1 MKVKQALKIDQI
13 MGRTI
18 PSDIPEQLS
27 QKYLSESKGEYISIG
42 EMDIIHFI
50 RAFNKRE
57 RIVKDQYTR
66 VLTKMLDEITEKEL
80 NG

>member
-1 MKVKQALKIDQI
+1 MKVKVALKISQL

-27 QKYLSESKGEYISIG
+27 QKYLSESRGEYISIG
-42 EMDIIHFI
+42 EMDLIHFI

-57 RIVKDQYTR
+57 RTIKDKN
-66 VLTKMLDEITEKEL
+66 TKMLFEILGGMNPKDL
-80 NG
+80 N

>member
-1 MKVKQALKIDQI
+1 

-18 PSDIPEQLS
+18 PCDIPEQLS

>member
-1 MKVKQALKIDQI
+1 MKVKVALKISQL

-27 QKYLSESKGEYISIG
+27 QKYLSESRGEYIPIA
-42 EMDIIHFI
+42 EMDIIHFV

-57 RIVKDQYTR
+57 RTIKEEN
-66 VLTKMLDEITEKEL
+66 TKMLLQILKDLDPKMV
-80 NG
+80 N

>member
-1 MKVKQALKIDQI
+1 MKVKQAI
-13 MGRTI
+13 MIEGILGRTI
-18 PSDIPEQLS
+18 PSDMTEQLS
-27 QKYLSESKGEYISIG
+27 HKYLSESKGEYISIG

-66 VLTKMLDEITEKEL
+66 VLTKMLDEINEKEL